1 MTLEFLHKD
10 SYHVKSCNNVIS
22 KESACLWA
30 HEYSMNNLDF
40 SKKLYGLEFQ
50 PRVKTLL
57 EDYVANLQ
65 DSKHLS

>member
-1 MTLEFLHKD
+1 
-10 SYHVKSCNNVIS
+10 
-22 KESACLWA
+22 
-30 HEYSMNNLDF
+30 MNNLDF